1 MKPFHK
7 RRLLKLAAHLKTVP
21 REKFNM
27 RYFGGPVLGCA
38 TDGCAAGHAADIFRR
53 QGYTCGPI
61 PVFPAFTVPKANS
74 VPRYYLPGRPTF
86 KSFIG
91 GEAIREFFGIGDDGY
106 NFIFSS
112 ANAPSTPKQVA
123 KRIEEF
129 VK

>member
-7 RRLLKLAAHLKTVP
+7 KRLLKLAAHLKTVP
-21 REKFNM
+21 RERFNM
-27 RYFGGPVLGCA
+27 RYFGGPVAGCA

-61 PVFPAFTVPKANS
+61 PMFKEH
-74 VPRYYLPGRPTF
+74 GRVLT
-86 KSFIG
+86 G
-91 GEAIREFFGIGDDGY
+91 GEALRVFFGIDDSGY
-106 NFIFSS
+106 DFIFAA

-123 KRIEEF
+123 GRIELW